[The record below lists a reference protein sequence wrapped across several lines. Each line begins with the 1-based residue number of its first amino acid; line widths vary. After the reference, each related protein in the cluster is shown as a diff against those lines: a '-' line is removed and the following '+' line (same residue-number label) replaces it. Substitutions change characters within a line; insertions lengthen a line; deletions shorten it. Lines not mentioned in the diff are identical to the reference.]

1 MGVTVYCGC
10 VWGKDFQAK
19 GAASAKA
26 LRSLVLGMFRAGSW
40 LAGMLWLVD
49 KRRQQEGGGAM
60 RGLWGDR
67 AGGADATGRPCP
79 YRLSAPQC
87 DACQW
92 LLTCRVPSEIFSG
105 HRSKPRVQQGSPE
118 EPESRLTHLDMAE
131 SPRAQKAPSPRQA
144 RMGVT
149 LWRS

>member
-19 GAASAKA
+19 GAASVKA

-49 KRRQQEGGGAM
+49 ERRQQEGGGAM

-67 AGGADATGRPCP
+67 AGGADAT
-79 YRLSAPQC
+79 
-87 DACQW
+87 DALARIASQLPRAMHANGFLPAVSHLRFSLAAGASPGCS
-92 LLTCRVPSEIFSG
+92 RVPQKSQ
-105 HRSKPRVQQGSPE
+105 RVG
-118 EPESRLTHLDMAE
+118 
-131 SPRAQKAPSPRQA
+131 
-144 RMGVT
+144 
-149 LWRS
+149 